1 MLYSSM
7 MTNCAELL
15 FFFFGCLL
23 WMLDLLRSVSQAYSE
38 TTEAEGHNFVDVI
51 TFSPE
56 FISHNTQQYIV
67 LSSDADIPHNS
78 VLKSD
83 FPEITL
89 PCNAINKTVRDCI
102 LQRCILKGRAAMKR

>member
-1 MLYSSM
+1 MFICS
-7 MTNCAELL
+7 
-15 FFFFGCLL
+15 
-23 WMLDLLRSVSQAYSE
+23 DQPVSQTYSE
-38 TTEAEGHNFVDVI
+38 TTEAEGHNSVDVI

-67 LSSDADIPHNS
+67 LSSDADIPHNI

-89 PCNAINKTVRDCI
+89 PCKAINKTVRDCL
-102 LQRCILKGRAAMKR
+102 LQRSILKGRAAVKP